1 MSSKILLVLSLATG
15 PLFAAEPLGVPNFH
29 TVNERLYRGAQP
41 TIEGF
46 QNLAKL
52 GVKTVI
58 DLREAGERSLAEQK
72 VVQAA
77 GMRYV
82 SVPMAGFQ
90 APTASQIAKV
100 FALFHDI
107 SAGPVFVH
115 CRRGAD
121 RTGTVVACYRIEHD
135 HWDNSKALT
144 EARTFGMSW
153 LERAMQS
160 YVRHY
165 QVTAHDSLQT
175 ASNGQVSQ
183 AQ

>member
-1 MSSKILLVLSLATG
+1 MKSKILMTRILAAASS
-15 PLFAAEPLGVPNFH
+15 FAAEPLGVPTFH
-29 TVNERLYRGAQP
+29 SVNDRLYRGAQP

-58 DLREAGERSLAEQK
+58 DLREAGERSLTEQK
-72 VVQAA
+72 VVEAA

-121 RTGTVVACYRIEHD
+121 R
-135 HWDNSKALT
+135 
-144 EARTFGMSW
+144 
-153 LERAMQS
+153 
-160 YVRHY
+160 
-165 QVTAHDSLQT
+165 
-175 ASNGQVSQ
+175 
-183 AQ
+183 